1 MELRRGFLKKGL
13 LAAASPLVAE
23 NIFAQSQ
30 QPVKKARKK
39 HWIWINPN
47 TKEDSVDINKKFMLY
62 KECGIGGIL
71 FEADSEKHFREAKK
85 IGLEAH
91 RWNWTMNRG
100 DKNLLQNHPE
110 WYAVSRDGRSCATHP
125 PYVGYYRWLCPSK
138 PEVLDFLMNEAEQ
151 ILSKDYIDGL
161 HLDYIRFCDV
171 VLPLN
176 LWKQYNVD
184 QRTELAEYDFCYCE
198 TCRSKYKSQTGKD
211 PLDLKYPDEVLS
223 WRLFRYEAIN
233 HVVNQLATV
242 AKKHNKWIT
251 AAVFPTP
258 EVARRNVRQDWTNW
272 DLNAVFPMIYHGFY
286 QEDVKWIGDAVK
298 EGVHFLQGKFPIYAG
313 LYLPDF
319 KNMEELAEG
328 IEYAMKNG
336 AAGVSIFG
344 HASTE
349 VLNVLKS
356 SLANT

>member
-1 MELRRGFLKKGL
+1 MAQRRGFLKKGL
-13 LAAASPLVAE
+13 LAAASPLIAE
-23 NIFAQSQ
+23 SLFGKEPS
-30 QPVKKARKK
+30 PVKKARKK

-47 TKEDSVDINKKFMLY
+47 TKEDITAIRKQFISY
-62 KECGIGGIL
+62 KNAGIGGIL
-71 FEADSEKHFREAKK
+71 FESDSEKHFTEAKK
-85 IGLEAH
+85 LGLEAH

-100 DKNLLQNHPE
+100 DKNILQNHPE
-110 WYAVSRDGRSCATHP
+110 WYAVSREGKSCATHP

-138 PEVLDFLMNEAEQ
+138 PEVLNFLMNEAEQ
-151 ILSKDYIDGL
+151 ILAKEYVDGL

-176 LWKQYNVD
+176 LWKQYHVD
-184 QRTELAEYDFCYCE
+184 QRTELAEFDFCYCE
-198 TCRSKYKSQTGKD
+198 TCRSKYRSQTGKD

-298 EGVHFLQGKFPIYAG
+298 EGVHFLHGKFPIYAG
-313 LYLPDF
+313 LFLPDF
-319 KNMEELAEG
+319 KNMEELAQG
-328 IEYAMKNG
+328 IQYAINNG
-336 AAGVSIFG
+336 AAGISIFG
-344 HASTE
+344 HATAE

-356 SLANT
+356 NLTEN

>member
-1 MELRRGFLKKGL
+1 MSQRRGFIKKGL
-13 LAAASPLVAE
+13 LAAASPLISASLVA
-23 NIFAQSQ
+23 
-30 QPVKKARKK
+30 QPEQLAIKAKKQ

-47 TKEDSVDINKKFMLY
+47 PKEDSSEIKKQYSSF
-62 KECGIGGIL
+62 KEAGIGGIL

-85 IGLEAH
+85 LGLEAH

-100 DKNLLQNHPE
+100 DKNLLKDHPE
-110 WYAVSRDGRSCATHP
+110 WYAISRDGKSCATHP

-138 PEVLDFLMNEAEQ
+138 PEVLEFLMAEADH
-151 ILSKDYIDGL
+151 ILSKDYVDGL

-184 QRTELAEYDFCYCE
+184 QRTELAEFDFCYCD
-198 TCRSKYKSQTGKD
+198 TCRSNYKAQTGKD
-211 PLDLKYPDEVLS
+211 PLDFKFPDEALS

-233 HVVNQLATV
+233 KVVNQLATV

-272 DLNAVFPMIYHGFY
+272 NLNAVFPMIYHGFY
-286 QEDVKWIGDAVK
+286 QEDVQWIGDAVK
-298 EGVHFLQGKFPIYAG
+298 EGVHFLDGKFPIYAG
-313 LYLPDF
+313 LFIPDF
-319 KNMEELAEG
+319 KNNMVDLEKG
-328 IEYAMKNG
+328 IRNAMNNG
-336 AAGVSIFG
+336 AAGISIFG
-344 HASTE
+344 NPSAE

-356 SLANT
+356 TL

>member
-1 MELRRGFLKKGL
+1 MSQRRGFIKKGL
-13 LAAASPLVAE
+13 LAAASPLISASLIAKPE
-23 NIFAQSQ
+23 Q
-30 QPVKKARKK
+30 QVIKAKNK

-47 TKEDSVDINKKFMLY
+47 PKEDPVAIKKQY
-62 KECGIGGIL
+62 KAFKEAGIGGIL

-85 IGLEAH
+85 LGLEAH

-100 DKNLLQNHPE
+100 DKNLLQDHPE
-110 WYAVSRDGRSCATHP
+110 WYAISRDGKSCATHP

-138 PEVLDFLMNEAEQ
+138 PEVLEFLMAEADQ
-151 ILSKDYIDGL
+151 ILSKDYVDGL

-184 QRTELAEYDFCYCE
+184 QRTELPEFDFCYCE
-198 TCRSKYKSQTGKD
+198 TCRSTFKAQTGKD
-211 PLDLKYPDEVLS
+211 PLDFKFPDEALS

-233 HVVNQLATV
+233 RVVNQLATV

-272 DLNAVFPMIYHGFY
+272 NLDAVFPMIYHGFY
-286 QEDVKWIGDAVK
+286 QEDVQWIGDAVK
-298 EGVHFLQGKFPIYAG
+298 EGVHFLNGKFPIYAG
-313 LYLPDF
+313 LFIPDF
-319 KNMEELAEG
+319 NNNMEDLEKG
-328 IEYAMKNG
+328 IRNAMNHG
-336 AAGVSIFG
+336 AAGIAIFG
-344 HASTE
+344 SPSPE

-356 SLANT
+356 TL